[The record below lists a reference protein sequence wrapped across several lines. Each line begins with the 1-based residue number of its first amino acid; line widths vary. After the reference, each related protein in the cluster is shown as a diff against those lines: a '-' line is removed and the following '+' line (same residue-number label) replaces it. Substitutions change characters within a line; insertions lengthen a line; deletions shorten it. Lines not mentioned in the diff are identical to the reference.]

1 MQGLPYPSAY
11 RLRRPHIRGN
21 VTVATSEQEKVRR
34 SHERVDGPGWPRR
47 NIRTAVERHG
57 YRRDPLD
64 FWRPGCSRYELR
76 TAPRRTRARSS
87 HRVGRIGE
95 FCGVPGAPFPGGYD
109 GGPRVITYDP
119 ATREYLIGRVTGDWY
134 ESTDDEVS
142 YVRPVQWYGAASR
155 DALPTDA
162 RARLGAGTTIF
173 RISEDVATELARAA
187 GVQGWG
193 GAPQVQRSG
202 GDVQVVETSRVDETP
217 PVGLDDDARAASA
230 EDGIERI
237 KDRVLDLEW
246 DQMEALTAG
255 LLRAMGYYSRITARG
270 ADGGRDVIAT
280 PDVLGLESPH
290 IVAEVKHRKSA
301 MGTPEIRSFIGGLRP
316 GDRGLYVSTGGF
328 TRDARLEADRSN
340 IPVRLI
346 DLDDFVR
353 LYTDVY
359 DRVDEETRALLPLV
373 RIWWPA

>member
-1 MQGLPYPSAY
+1 
-11 RLRRPHIRGN
+11 
-21 VTVATSEQEKVRR
+21 
-34 SHERVDGPGWPRR
+34 
-47 NIRTAVERHG
+47 
-57 YRRDPLD
+57 
-64 FWRPGCSRYELR
+64 
-76 TAPRRTRARSS
+76 
-87 HRVGRIGE
+87 
-95 FCGVPGAPFPGGYD
+95 
-109 GGPRVITYDP
+109 
-119 ATREYLIGRVTGDWY
+119 
-134 ESTDDEVS
+134 
-142 YVRPVQWYGAASR
+142 
-155 DALPTDA
+155 
-162 RARLGAGTTIF
+162 
-173 RISEDVATELARAA
+173 
-187 GVQGWG
+187 
-193 GAPQVQRSG
+193 
-202 GDVQVVETSRVDETP
+202 
-217 PVGLDDDARAASA
+217 
-230 EDGIERI
+230 
-237 KDRVLDLEW
+237 
-246 DQMEALTAG
+246 MEALTAG

-280 PDVLGLESPH
+280 PDILGLESPH